1 MILSK
6 HAVRRCTAL
15 ILFVAGSALTPCAYA
30 QDSAEIEAI
39 LERLERLE
47 QTQREQ
53 AAEIEARDRR
63 IAELE
68 AQLGTGSSVAPE
80 PPPAATVAAPG
91 GSAPVA
97 ENEPEYFGEFHR
109 GGRGFKLASSPLGDV
124 NISAWT
130 YARYLNQRALD
141 DTYIDAFG
149 RTRELDLRHDLQLQ
163 KVMVYFKGWMFD
175 PKLRYMT
182 YIWTSNTSQGLPA
195 QVVLGGNLTY
205 SFDEALTTGIGIGGL
220 PSTRSTEG
228 NSPNWLRVDNRTL
241 ADEFFRASFTTGI
254 FANGKLSDTL
264 RYQAM
269 LGNNLSQLGVDAA
282 QLGDSLDTFSGAL
295 VWTPAGQFFNG
306 FGDFEQGETLRTRV
320 GVHYT
325 HSTEDRQSQPGF
337 EDPENSI
344 IRLSDGTPLFSPNA
358 FNTGG
363 RVNEA
368 RYQMVSVDA
377 AAKLNGWALEGEYY
391 YRLVDDFLTEGVV
404 PVDEL
409 RDHGFQLQ
417 ASMML
422 VPRTWQL
429 YLSGSK
435 VFGEYG
441 DPWDLGLGVNWF
453 PYKSRQF
460 RVNGELLYLNDSPV
474 GNLSL
479 PSIVGGNGTVFYAN
493 AELRF

>member
-1 MILSK
+1 MSQPE
-6 HAVRRCTAL
+6 HVVRRCTAL
-15 ILFVAGSALTPCAYA
+15 VLLLAASAFTPFVHA
-30 QDSAEIEAI
+30 QDSADIEAI

-53 AAEIEARDRR
+53 AAEIKARDQR

-80 PPPAATVAAPG
+80 PPPAATVAASD
-91 GSAPVA
+91 GSAA
-97 ENEPEYFGEFHR
+97 ATETEPEYFGEFHR
-109 GGRGFKLASSPLGDV
+109 GGRGFTLASSPLGDV

-130 YARYLNQRALD
+130 YGRYLNQRALD
-141 DTYIDAFG
+141 DTYTDAFG
-149 RTRELDLRHDLQLQ
+149 RTSELDLRHDLQLQ

-175 PKLRYMT
+175 PKLRYLT

-205 SFDEALTTGIGIGGL
+205 GFDEALLMGVGIGGL

-254 FANGKLSDTL
+254 FANGKISDTL

-295 VWTPAGQFFNG
+295 VWTPTGQFFNG
-306 FGDFEQGETLRTRV
+306 FGDFEQGETLRTRL

-325 HSTEDRQSQPGF
+325 HSTEDRQSQPGQ
-337 EDPENSI
+337 EDPENSL
-344 IRLSDGTPLFSPNA
+344 IRLSDGTPLFQPNA

-391 YRLVDDFLTEGVV
+391 YRLVDDFVTDGVV

-417 ASMML
+417 ASMMI
-422 VPRTWQL
+422 VPKTWQL

-441 DPWDLGLGVNWF
+441 DPWDLGVGVNWF

>member
-1 MILSK
+1 MILPE

-15 ILFVAGSALTPCAYA
+15 ILLVAGSAFTPCALG
-30 QDSAEIEAI
+30 QDSVAIEAI

-53 AAEIEARDRR
+53 AAEIKARDQR

-68 AQLGTGSSVAPE
+68 AQLGAGSSVAPE
-80 PPPAATVAAPG
+80 PPPATTVAAAG
-91 GSAPVA
+91 GRDPAA
-97 ENEPEYFGEFHR
+97 GDERADCGEFHR

-130 YARYLNQRALD
+130 YGRYLNQRALD
-141 DTYIDAFG
+141 DTYTDAFG
-149 RTRELDLRHDLQLQ
+149 RSRDLDLRHDLQLQ
-163 KVMVYFKGWMFD
+163 KIMLYFKGWMFD
-175 PKLRYMT
+175 PKLRYLT
-182 YIWTSNTSQGLPA
+182 YVWTSNTSQGLPA

-205 SFDEALTTGIGIGGL
+205 GFDEALTMGIGIGGL

-254 FANGKLSDTL
+254 FANGKISDTL

-306 FGDFEQGETLRTRV
+306 FGDFEQGETLRTRF

-325 HSTEDRQSQPGF
+325 HSTEDRQSQPGQ
-337 EDPENSI
+337 EDPENSL
-344 IRLSDGTPLFSPNA
+344 IRLSDGTPLFQPNA

-377 AAKLNGWALEGEYY
+377 AAKLKGWALEGEYY
-391 YRLVDDFLTEGVV
+391 YRLIDDFLTEGVV

-409 RDHGFQLQ
+409 KDHGFQLQ

-422 VPRTWQL
+422 VPQSWQL

-441 DPWDLGLGVNWF
+441 DPWDLGVGVNWF

-460 RVNGELLYLNDSPV
+460 RVNGELLHLSDSPV

-479 PSIVGGNGTVFYAN
+479 PTIVGGNGTVFYAN

>member
-1 MILSK
+1 MIK
-6 HAVRRCTAL
+6 AKQIAQTCAVWC
-15 ILFVAGSALTPCAYA
+15 ISVAGLFCAPMVNA
-30 QDSAEIEAI
+30 QEGAAIEEI
-39 LERLERLE
+39 LQRLERLE

-53 AAEIEARDRR
+53 AAAIAARDKR

-68 AQLGTGSSVAPE
+68 AQLGAGSNVAPE
-80 PPPAATVAAPG
+80 APPPATVAAYDASP
-91 GSAPVA
+91 PTV
-97 ENEPEYFGEFHR
+97 EDEPEFFGEFHR

-124 NISAWT
+124 NLSAWT
-130 YARYLNQRALD
+130 YARYLNQQALD
-141 DTYIDAFG
+141 DTYTDAFG
-149 RTRELDLRHDLQLQ
+149 RTSELDLRHDLQLQ
-163 KVMVYFKGWMFD
+163 KIMLYFKGWMFD

-182 YIWTSNTSQGLPA
+182 YLWTSNTSQGLPA
-195 QVVLGGNLTY
+195 QVVIGGNLTY
-205 SFDEALTTGIGIGGL
+205 SFDEALTMGAGIGGL

-295 VWTPAGQFFNG
+295 VWTPTGQFFNG
-306 FGDFEQGETLRTRV
+306 FGDFEQGDTLRTRF
-320 GVHYT
+320 GFHYT
-325 HSTEDRQSQPGF
+325 HSTEDRQSQPGQ
-337 EDPENSI
+337 EDPENSL
-344 IRLSDGTPLFSPNA
+344 IRLSDGTPLFQPNA

-391 YRLVDDFLTEGVV
+391 YRLVDDFVTEGDI

-409 RDHGFQLQ
+409 KDHGLQLQ

-422 VPRTWQL
+422 VPQTWQL

-441 DPWDLGLGVNWF
+441 DPWDVGLGVNWF
-453 PYKSRQF
+453 PYKTRQF
-460 RVNGELLYLNDSPV
+460 RVNGELLHLSDSPV